1 MERIIGIDV
10 GGTSIKWGRVD
21 SDGRMIVSG
30 RRPTEREHPREVL
43 TKIVEIVAAQE
54 GLEKIGLSFPGMVAP
69 DGSLVTAGAII
80 GLEGTPLRAE
90 IEQLTGL
97 PTAVVND
104 AHAAGQAERWLGA
117 GADCDNFV
125 CMTLGTGIG
134 GAIFINGK
142 LYRGFRGAAGEL
154 SMSLLG
160 MGATREELMQ
170 ATAASTGSAVSGL
183 ARLYSA
189 ELGIL
194 KPSEWFTDTWEI
206 LRLAEEGDEKA
217 TRATDVF
224 YQGLTALMINIMTMF
239 DPERILLGGGLSDR
253 PGFLDET
260 RKRLA
265 ATIRI
270 HPAVDPTYVPELQ
283 LCRNGNDAGILGAI
297 YAAHTME

>member
-142 LYRGFRGAAGEL
+142 LYRGFRVQ
-154 SMSLLG
+154 
-160 MGATREELMQ
+160 R
-170 ATAASTGSAVSGL
+170 ASCRCRSWGW
-183 ARLYSA
+183 ARLGRS
-189 ELGIL
+189 LC
-194 KPSEWFTDTWEI
+194 KPPPRARA
-206 LRLAEEGDEKA
+206 RLS
-217 TRATDVF
+217 R
-224 YQGLTALMINIMTMF
+224 GLLVSIQ
-239 DPERILLGGGLSDR
+239 RSWGS
-253 PGFLDET
+253 
-260 RKRLA
+260 
-265 ATIRI
+265 
-270 HPAVDPTYVPELQ
+270 
-283 LCRNGNDAGILGAI
+283 
-297 YAAHTME
+297 